1 MSRKRFKASR
11 SGVREAPETRPP
23 ERIQK
28 YLASAGAG
36 SRREVEA
43 WIEAGRLTVNGE
55 TAQPGMPVD
64 GSERFGLDGRPLRL
78 AAPAARHRHIVY
90 HKPAGELSTRKD
102 PEGRPTVFERLP
114 NLRSGRWISV
124 GRLDANTSGLL
135 LFTTDGTLANAL
147 MHPGT
152 GLVREYA
159 VRVVGAP
166 EADVLA
172 RLKEGVELDDG
183 PARFESISLERGEG
197 RNRWYQV
204 TLREGRNRE
213 VRRLWEAVGLTVS
226 RLIRV
231 RYGPIGLDRGLRRGR
246 FRDLDVEE
254 IRALYEAAGLPAP
267 AIEKPD
273 SRRLRPRR
281 KR

>member
-1 MSRKRFKASR
+1 MSRKKTQGRRKGAR
-11 SGVREAPETRPP
+11 AAEPRPP

-28 YLASAGAG
+28 VLANAGAG
-36 SRREVEA
+36 SRREVEG
-43 WIEAGRLTVNGE
+43 WIEAGRLTVDG
-55 TAQPGMPVD
+55 TPATLGQPVD
-64 GSERFGLDGRPLRL
+64 GTERFALDGRPMKL

-114 NLRSGRWISV
+114 GLRSGRWISV

-152 GLVREYA
+152 GVVREYA
-159 VRVVGAP
+159 VRVVGSP
-166 EADVLA
+166 EPEQLA
-172 RLKEGVELDDG
+172 MLKTGVELEDG
-183 PARFESISLERGEG
+183 PAHFDSISLERGEG

-213 VRRLWEAVGLTVS
+213 VRRLWEACGLTVS

-231 RYGPIGLDRGLRRGR
+231 RYGPVSLDRSLRRGR
-246 FRDLDVEE
+246 FRDLHPEE
-254 IRALYEAAGLPAP
+254 STAVYEAAGLPAP
-267 AIEKPD
+267 VIGSAD
-273 SRRLRPRR
+273 ARRLRPRR

>member
-1 MSRKRFKASR
+1 MSRKTFKGRRSR
-11 SGVREAPETRPP
+11 AREAPDPRPP

-28 YLASAGAG
+28 FLASAGAG

-43 WIEAGRLTVNGE
+43 WIEAGRLTVNGAP
-55 TAQPGMPVD
+55 AQPGMPVD
-64 GSERFGLDGRPLRL
+64 GTERFGLDGRPLKL

-114 NLRSGRWISV
+114 HLRSGRWISV

-135 LFTTDGTLANAL
+135 LFTTDGSLANAL

-152 GLVREYA
+152 GVVREYA
-159 VRVVGAP
+159 VRVVGSP
-166 EADVLA
+166 EADALA
-172 RLKEGVELDDG
+172 RLKEGVDLEDG

-246 FRDLDVEE
+246 FRDLDVDE
-254 IRALYEAAGLPAP
+254 IRALYEAAGLPVP
-267 AIEKPD
+267 ALEKPD
-273 SRRLRPRR
+273 PRRLRPRR

>member
-1 MSRKRFKASR
+1 MTRKRSRGRR
-11 SGVREAPETRPP
+11 SGAREAAESRPP

-43 WIEAGRLTVNGE
+43 WIEAGRLTVNGAPAE
-55 TAQPGMPVD
+55 PGMPVD
-64 GSERFGLDGRPLRL
+64 GTERFSLDGRPLRL

-135 LFTTDGTLANAL
+135 LFTTDGALANAL
-147 MHPGT
+147 MHPST

-159 VRVVGAP
+159 VRVVGSPDPDA
-166 EADVLA
+166 LA
-172 RLKEGVELDDG
+172 RLKDGVDLEDG

-213 VRRLWEAVGLTVS
+213 VRRLWETVGLTVS

-246 FRDLDVEE
+246 FRDLDLAEV
-254 IRALYEAAGLPAP
+254 RALYDAAGLPAP
-267 AIEKPD
+267 AMEPPD
-273 SRRLRPRR
+273 ARRLRPRR

>member
-1 MSRKRFKASR
+1 MTRKRSRGRR
-11 SGVREAPETRPP
+11 SGAREAAESRPP

-43 WIEAGRLTVNGE
+43 WIEAGRLTVNGAPAE
-55 TAQPGMPVD
+55 PGMPVD
-64 GSERFGLDGRPLRL
+64 GTERFSLDGRPLRL

-135 LFTTDGTLANAL
+135 LFTTDGALANAL
-147 MHPGT
+147 MHPST

-159 VRVVGAP
+159 VRVVGSPDPDA
-166 EADVLA
+166 LA
-172 RLKEGVELDDG
+172 RLKDGVDLEDG

-213 VRRLWEAVGLTVS
+213 VRRLWETVGLTVS

-231 RYGPIGLDRGLRRGR
+231 RYGPIGLDRASNFRRSRGWR
-246 FRDLDVEE
+246 HHLFLSG
-254 IRALYEAAGLPAP
+254 AKAP
-267 AIEKPD
+267 
-273 SRRLRPRR
+273 SR
-281 KR
+281 